1 MRRVVVVALLLGGCV
16 AGAMV
21 MLGTDERRT
30 ATGKQYKVVFD
41 NAFGLTEGGEVK
53 IGGVTAGKIHSFA
66 LTKEDPIKV
75 EVGIRIS
82 EPGFD
87 ALRTDAS
94 CAVRQQSLI
103 GEYFVDCQ
111 LGRAKQ
117 ELADGG
123 TVPVSRT
130 SSTIP
135 LDLVNNVMR
144 RPYRERFRILLTE
157 LGVGLA
163 GRPGE
168 LNEVIRRAHPGLR
181 ETSQTL
187 KILADQNKVI
197 RDFIENADRTSR
209 VVHPRRAELSRW
221 AKEASETATVQASR
235 RDDIA
240 RQWNRL
246 PAFLSELRPTMSRL
260 EATANEQIPTLKR
273 LETGGPRLRAFLA
286 QLGPFS
292 EASRPS
298 IKALGEASVVGREA
312 VTVSLDEVKQ
322 LRSLAEDA
330 PELAKPLR
338 QFLQS
343 IDDRSRSTDNDPLA
357 AKLAPPAPDKT
368 AYKPGQGFTGME
380 ALINYVYWQ
389 TLGINAFDEVSKIL
403 RIAVF
408 TGSCSAYNA
417 KPTPAQFKACG
428 ANIGP
433 TQPGFNA
440 ADPTEGPELGRRAKA
455 SGGDAGKRNLPELP
469 PEAPPTPG
477 QPDPSRPQIVLPDGI
492 RAIVDSVRSGGGG
505 RAPPSSGSPATAN
518 QLLDYLLAP

>member
-1 MRRVVVVALLLGGCV
+1 MRRFALLALLLAGCF
-16 AGAMV
+16 GAAV
-21 MLGTDERRT
+21 MLGAKGEEK
-30 ATGKQYKVVFD
+30 ATGKKYKVEFD

-53 IGGVTAGKIHSFA
+53 IGGVTAGKIETFE
-66 LTKEDPIKV
+66 LTKKDPIKV
-75 EVGIRIS
+75 AVTIRVS

-87 ALRTDAS
+87 ALRTDAT

-111 LGRAKQ
+111 LGRAEQ

-123 TVPVSRT
+123 TVPVKRT

-144 RPYRERFRILLTE
+144 RPYRERFRIILTE

-181 ETSQTL
+181 ETTQTI

-197 RDFIENADRTSR
+197 RDFVTNADRTSR
-209 VVHPRRAELSRW
+209 VVYPRREQLSRW

-235 RDDIA
+235 RGDIK

-246 PAFLSELRPTMSRL
+246 PVFLSELRPTMTRL
-260 EATANEQIPTLKR
+260 EATASEQIPTLKR
-273 LETGGPRLRAFLA
+273 LERGGPRLRAFLA

-292 EASRPS
+292 QASRPS
-298 IKALGEASVVGREA
+298 IKALGEASLVGRRA
-312 VTVSLDEVKQ
+312 VTVSLDEVRQ
-322 LRSLAEDA
+322 LRELAEDA

-343 IDDRSRSTDNDPLA
+343 IDDRSRSVDNDPG
-357 AKLAPPAPDKT
+357 AKETSPPAPDKT
-368 AYKPGQGFTGME
+368 AYKEGQGFTGME
-380 ALINYVYWQ
+380 ALINYIYWQ

-403 RIAVF
+403 RIAAF
-408 TGSCSAYNA
+408 TGPCAPYNA
-417 KPTPAQFKACG
+417 DPTPAQLKECG
-428 ANIGP
+428 PNIGP
-433 TQPGFNA
+433 TQPGINTV
-440 ADPTEGPELGRRAKA
+440 DPTEGPELQRRAKA
-455 SGGDAGKRNLPELP
+455 AGKRELP
-469 PEAPPTPG
+469 PEAKPIPG
-477 QPDPSRPQIVLPDGI
+477 QPDPSKPEIVLPDGVKAMMDTI
-492 RAIVDSVRSGGGG
+492 RGGG
-505 RAPPSSGSPATAN
+505 RSGAPAAPGSPATAN
-518 QLLDYLLAP
+518 QLLDFLLAP